1 MIEQSARLLEQRT
14 GAGVSEW
21 MQRIQAAGLTNEMEL
36 RSWLEEHDIGGY
48 PQQLL
53 VHEMFGYPDFLT
65 ATAEELIDDQYAD
78 RLELRPIYDAVI
90 EAALGAGTVTVQA
103 RKGFVS
109 LLTSRRKFA
118 VVKAAAKDRID
129 LLLRIEREPGGGR
142 LQPLNPD
149 NNNDMNLR
157 IALSSPTDVDS
168 DVRHWL
174 SRAYRANL

>member
-1 MIEQSARLLEQRT
+1 MLEQSARLLEERT
-14 GAGVSEW
+14 GAAVPEW
-21 MQRIQAAGLTNEMEL
+21 LRRIHAAGLTNEIEL
-36 RSWLEEHDIGGY
+36 RAWLQEQDIGGY

-53 VHEMFGYPDFLT
+53 VHETFGYPDFL
-65 ATAEELIDDQYAD
+65 YAD

-90 EAALGAGTVTVQA
+90 DAALGAGTVTVQG

-109 LLTSRRKFA
+109 LMTPRRKFA
-118 VVKAAAKDRID
+118 IVKATTKDRVD
-129 LLLRIEREPGGGR
+129 LMLRIEHEPGGGR

-157 IALSSPTDVDS
+157 VGLQSPSDVDS

-174 SRAYRANL
+174 SRAYRANV

>member
-1 MIEQSARLLEQRT
+1 MIEQSARLLEDRT
-14 GAGVSEW
+14 GAGVPEW
-21 MQRIQAAGLTNEMEL
+21 VQRIQAAGLTNEMEL
-36 RSWLEEHDIGGY
+36 RSWLEEQGIAGY

-53 VHEMFGYPDFLT
+53 VHETFGYPDFLT
-65 ATAEELIDDQYAD
+65 ATAEELIEAQYAD
-78 RLELRPIYDAVI
+78 RPELRPIYDAVI
-90 EAALGAGTVTVQA
+90 EAALGAGIVSVQA

-109 LLTSRRKFA
+109 LVTTRRKFA

-157 IALSSPTDVDS
+157 IGLHSPSDVDS